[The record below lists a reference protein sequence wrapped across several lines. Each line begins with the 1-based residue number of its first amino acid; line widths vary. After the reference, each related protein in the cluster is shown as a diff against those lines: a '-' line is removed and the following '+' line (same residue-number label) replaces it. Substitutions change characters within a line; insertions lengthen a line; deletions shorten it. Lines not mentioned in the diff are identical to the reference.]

1 MRIRQKFFVPLQ
13 PYGKEY
19 RRDTIIPSASAWER
33 LENQGSPFGRFQRE
47 HICRGGILQ
56 GRHRDGRQAPPHI
69 RFSPRACL
77 ETPGH
82 VAIQD
87 VHQGTHTPLQASGRE
102 VCQRTG
108 SLGRCRRAHDRS
120 ARKKT
125 IDALL
130 QTKSQARTARLLRLT
145 PDQVRHVMERSV
157 EYGLSVR
164 SRIMIYRHLCID
176 EKARSKREYV
186 TILSD
191 GDTGFVIDVA
201 EGRAEENAK
210 RLIEK
215 NLSPI
220 QRAGVRT
227 ISMDMWQAFINVA
240 KKLFPNA
247 KICHDPYH
255 LVQHLNKAV
264 DKVRIREVK
273 TQNELK
279 NTKYLFLKDRASFTD
294 KQQIK
299 FEAISKANYE
309 VSRAWRIK
317 ENFRDII
324 RTANREE
331 AFTLYTMWFIESTR
345 AHIPEIGK
353 VLDMFASHSTGILN
367 ALRTG
372 KNNGKA
378 ERLNGSI
385 QELKTIGRGYKDAEH
400 FRTAILFFH
409 GGLVLHRSCFLLNSL
424 S

>member
-1 MRIRQKFFVPLQ
+1 MHTHQIFFVPLQ

-19 RRDTIIPSASAWER
+19 RRDTGIPSASMWER
-33 LENQGSPFGRFQRE
+33 LEDQGRPFGRSERE
-47 HICRGGILQ
+47 HICRGGVLQ
-56 GRHRDGRQAPPHI
+56 AGYRCGGQAFPHI
-69 RFSPRACL
+69 RFSSGACL

-82 VAIQD
+82 VAVQD
-87 VHQGTHTPLQASGRE
+87 VHQGTHSPLQVAGRE
-102 VCQRTG
+102 VCQCAG
-108 SLGRCRRAHDRS
+108 SLGRRKGAHDQI

-125 IDALL
+125 IDTLL
-130 QTKSQARTARLLRLT
+130 QTKSQVRTSRLLRIT

-157 EYGLSVR
+157 EFGLSVR
-164 SRIMIYRHLCID
+164 SKVKIYRHLCID

-186 TILSD
+186 TVLSD
-191 GDTGFVIDVA
+191 GDTGFVIDIA

-210 RLIEK
+210 QLIEK
-215 NLSPI
+215 SLTPI
-220 QRAGVRT
+220 QRAAVKT

-264 DKVRIREVK
+264 DKTRIREVK

-279 NTKYLFLKDRASFTD
+279 NTKYLFLKDKASFTD
-294 KQQIK
+294 KQQMK
-299 FEAISKANYE
+299 FDAISKANYE

-324 RTANREE
+324 RTAKPDE
-331 AFTLYTMWFIESTR
+331 AFTLYTMWFIGSTN
-345 AHIPEIGK
+345 AHIPEINK
-353 VLDMFASHSTGILN
+353 VLDMFASHSIGILN

-372 KNNGKA
+372 RNNGKA

-409 GGLVLHRSCFLLNSL
+409 GGLTLHRDHLLLNSL

>member
-1 MRIRQKFFVPLQ
+1 M
-13 PYGKEY
+13 
-19 RRDTIIPSASAWER
+19 
-33 LENQGSPFGRFQRE
+33 
-47 HICRGGILQ
+47 
-56 GRHRDGRQAPPHI
+56 
-69 RFSPRACL
+69 
-77 ETPGH
+77 
-82 VAIQD
+82 
-87 VHQGTHTPLQASGRE
+87 
-102 VCQRTG
+102 
-108 SLGRCRRAHDRS
+108 
-120 ARKKT
+120 
-125 IDALL
+125 
-130 QTKSQARTARLLRLT
+130 RLT

-157 EYGLSVR
+157 EFGLSIR
-164 SRIMIYRHLCID
+164 SKVKIYRHLCID
-176 EKARSKREYV
+176 EKARRKREYV
-186 TILSD
+186 TVLSD

-201 EGRAEENAK
+201 DGRAEENAK
-210 RLIEK
+210 QLIEK
-215 NLSPI
+215 NLTPI
-220 QRAGVRT
+220 QRAAVET

-264 DKVRIREVK
+264 DKTRIREVK

-279 NTKYLFLKDRASFTD
+279 NTKYLFLKDKASFTD
-294 KQQIK
+294 KQQMK
-299 FEAISKANYE
+299 FDAISKANYE

-324 RTANREE
+324 RIANREGTF
-331 AFTLYTMWFIESTR
+331 ALYTMWFIESTK

-372 KNNGKA
+372 RNNGKA

-400 FRTAILFFH
+400 FRIAILFFH
-409 GGLVLHRSCFLLNSL
+409 GGLVLHRDHLLNSL

>member
-1 MRIRQKFFVPLQ
+1 MHTIQIFFVPLH

-19 RRDTIIPSASAWER
+19 RRNTCIPSASTRER
-33 LENQGSPFGRFQRE
+33 LEDQGCPFGRSERE
-47 HICRGGILQ
+47 HICRGGIQ
-56 GRHRDGRQAPPHI
+56 QAGYCNSRPTLPHI
-69 RFSPRACL
+69 RFSTRACL
-77 ETPGH
+77 ATPGH

-87 VHQGTHTPLQASGRE
+87 VHQGTHTPLQAAGRE
-102 VCQRTG
+102 VCQCTG
-108 SLGRCRRAHDRS
+108 PLGGCQGAHDRT

-125 IDALL
+125 IDTLL
-130 QTKSQARTARLLRLT
+130 QTKSQVRTSRLLRLT

-157 EYGLSVR
+157 EFGLSIR
-164 SRIMIYRHLCID
+164 SKVKIYRHLCID

-186 TILSD
+186 TVLSD

-201 EGRAEENAK
+201 DGRAEENAK
-210 RLIEK
+210 QLIEK
-215 NLSPI
+215 NLTPI
-220 QRAGVRT
+220 QRAAVET

-264 DKVRIREVK
+264 DKTRIREVK

-279 NTKYLFLKDRASFTD
+279 NTKYLFLKDKASFTD
-294 KQQIK
+294 KQQMK
-299 FEAISKANYE
+299 FDAISKANYE

-324 RTANREE
+324 RITNREGTF
-331 AFTLYTMWFIESTR
+331 ALYTMWFIESTK

-367 ALRTG
+367 ALRLSEG
-372 KNNGKA
+372 A
-378 ERLNGSI
+378 IRMLSI
-385 QELKTIGRGYKDAEH
+385 SESLYCSSTVGLYCIETI
-400 FRTAILFFH
+400 
-409 GGLVLHRSCFLLNSL
+409 C
-424 S
+424 